1 MFEIKV
7 TISCPDLVAA
17 AEMLVKALR
26 PAAAEAEAPAEPKKT
41 TKRGGKAKQEQELAP
56 NAMEEPAP
64 QQPVVLP
71 VQQSQ
76 PQVMPQAMAQP
87 QVMPQQPVVQPQPPV
102 QTQPMMQPQA
112 MAQPQVMPQQPV
124 VQPQPMMQPPQT
136 MPTQQPV
143 MQPPVTG
150 APGYTAEQISR
161 AGAEL
166 VQTDPTKMQALMAML
181 QQFGVATI
189 QMLKPEQFGAFA
201 NGLRSLGARL

>member
-26 PAAAEAEAPAEPKKT
+26 PAAAESEAPAEPKKT
-41 TKRGGKAKQEQELAP
+41 TKRGSKAKQEPELVP

-64 QQPVVLP
+64 QQPVTPP
-71 VQQSQ
+71 VQQ
-76 PQVMPQAMAQP
+76 PVMQAMAQP
-87 QVMPQQPVVQPQPPV
+87 QVMPQQPVNPPIQQPAVQPQPP
-102 QTQPMMQPQA
+102 
-112 MAQPQVMPQQPV
+112 

-136 MPTQQPV
+136 MPPQQPV

-166 VQTDPTKMQALMAML
+166 VQTDPTKMQALLAML

>member
-41 TKRGGKAKQEQELAP
+41 TKRGGKAKQEPELVP

-64 QQPVVLP
+64 QQTVVPPVQLP
-71 VQQSQ
+71 VTQ
-76 PQVMPQAMAQP
+76 PQVMPPIQQPVTQPMAQP
-87 QVMPQQPVVQPQPPV
+87 QVMPQQPIQ
-102 QTQPMMQPQA
+102 
-112 MAQPQVMPQQPV
+112 
-124 VQPQPMMQPPQT
+124 QPQPMMQPPQT

-143 MQPPVTG
+143 VQPPVTG
-150 APGYTAEQISR
+150 APSYTHDQIGR

-166 VQTDPTKMQALMAML
+166 VQSDPTKMQALLGLL
-181 QQFGVATI
+181 QQFGAAAI
-189 QMLKPEQFGAFA
+189 QNLKPEQLGAFA
-201 NGLRSLGARL
+201 SALRSLGARL

>member
-41 TKRGGKAKQEQELAP
+41 TKRGSKAKQEVELVP

-71 VQQSQ
+71 
-76 PQVMPQAMAQP
+76 MPQATAQP
-87 QVMPQQPVVQPQPPV
+87 QVMPQQPVVQSQPP
-102 QTQPMMQPQA
+102 
-112 MAQPQVMPQQPV
+112 

-136 MPTQQPV
+136 MPMQQPV

-166 VQTDPTKMQALMAML
+166 VQTDPTKMQALLAML

>member
-7 TISCPDLVAA
+7 IISCPDLVAA

-26 PAAAEAEAPAEPKKT
+26 PAAAESEAPAEPKKT
-41 TKRGGKAKQEQELAP
+41 TKRGSKAKQEVELVP

-71 VQQSQ
+71 
-76 PQVMPQAMAQP
+76 MPQAMAQP
-87 QVMPQQPVVQPQPPV
+87 QVMPQQPVAQPQPLVQPQPPV
-102 QTQPMMQPQA
+102 Q
-112 MAQPQVMPQQPV
+112 
-124 VQPQPMMQPPQT
+124 PQPM
-136 MPTQQPV
+136 

-166 VQTDPTKMQALMAML
+166 VQTDPTKMQALLGML

>member
-7 TISCPDLVAA
+7 IISCPDLVAA

-26 PAAAEAEAPAEPKKT
+26 PAAAESEAPAEPKKT
-41 TKRGGKAKQEQELAP
+41 TKRGSKAKQEVELVP

-71 VQQSQ
+71 
-76 PQVMPQAMAQP
+76 MPQAMAQP
-87 QVMPQQPVVQPQPPV
+87 QVMPQQPV
-102 QTQPMMQPQA
+102 A
-112 MAQPQVMPQQPV
+112 
-124 VQPQPMMQPPQT
+124 QPQPMMQPPQP

-166 VQTDPTKMQALMAML
+166 VQTDPTKMQALLAML

>member
-41 TKRGGKAKQEQELAP
+41 SKRGGKAKQEVELVP

-71 VQQSQ
+71 
-76 PQVMPQAMAQP
+76 MPQAMAQP
-87 QVMPQQPVVQPQPPV
+87 QVMPQQPVAQPQPL
-102 QTQPMMQPQA
+102 
-112 MAQPQVMPQQPV
+112 
-124 VQPQPMMQPPQT
+124 VQPQPMMQPPQP
-136 MPTQQPV
+136 MPTPQPV

-166 VQTDPTKMQALMAML
+166 VQTDPTKMQALLAML

>member
-41 TKRGGKAKQEQELAP
+41 SKRGGKAKQEVELVP

-71 VQQSQ
+71 
-76 PQVMPQAMAQP
+76 MPQAMTQP
-87 QVMPQQPVVQPQPPV
+87 QVMPQQPVAQPQPL
-102 QTQPMMQPQA
+102 
-112 MAQPQVMPQQPV
+112 
-124 VQPQPMMQPPQT
+124 VQPQPMMQPPQP
-136 MPTQQPV
+136 MPTPQPV

-166 VQTDPTKMQALMAML
+166 VQTDPTKMQALLAML

>member
-7 TISCPDLVAA
+7 IISCPDLVAA

-26 PAAAEAEAPAEPKKT
+26 PAAAESEAPAEPKKT
-41 TKRGGKAKQEQELAP
+41 SKRGGKAKQEVELVP

-71 VQQSQ
+71 
-76 PQVMPQAMAQP
+76 MPQAMAQP
-87 QVMPQQPVVQPQPPV
+87 QVMPQQPVAQPQPL
-102 QTQPMMQPQA
+102 
-112 MAQPQVMPQQPV
+112 
-124 VQPQPMMQPPQT
+124 VQPQPMMQPPQP

-166 VQTDPTKMQALMAML
+166 VQTDPTKMQALLGML

>member
-26 PAAAEAEAPAEPKKT
+26 PAAAESEAPAEPKKT
-41 TKRGGKAKQEQELAP
+41 TKRGSKAKQEVELVP

-71 VQQSQ
+71 
-76 PQVMPQAMAQP
+76 MPQAMAQP
-87 QVMPQQPVVQPQPPV
+87 QVMPQQPVAQPQPL
-102 QTQPMMQPQA
+102 
-112 MAQPQVMPQQPV
+112 
-124 VQPQPMMQPPQT
+124 VQPQPMMQPPQP
-136 MPTQQPV
+136 MPTQQPM

-166 VQTDPTKMQALMAML
+166 VQTDPTKMQALLAML

>member
-17 AEMLVKALR
+17 AEMLVKALH
-26 PAAAEAEAPAEPKKT
+26 PAAAESEAPAEPKKT
-41 TKRGGKAKQEQELAP
+41 TKRGSKAKQEVELVP

-71 VQQSQ
+71 
-76 PQVMPQAMAQP
+76 MPQAMAQP
-87 QVMPQQPVVQPQPPV
+87 QVMPQQPVAQPQPL
-102 QTQPMMQPQA
+102 
-112 MAQPQVMPQQPV
+112 
-124 VQPQPMMQPPQT
+124 VQPQPMMQPPQP

-166 VQTDPTKMQALMAML
+166 VQTDPTKMQALLGML

>member
-41 TKRGGKAKQEQELAP
+41 TKRGGKAKQEPELVP

-64 QQPVVLP
+64 QQTVVPPIQLP
-71 VQQSQ
+71 VTQ
-76 PQVMPQAMAQP
+76 PMAQP
-87 QVMPQQPVVQPQPPV
+87 QVMPPVQQPIQ
-102 QTQPMMQPQA
+102 
-112 MAQPQVMPQQPV
+112 
-124 VQPQPMMQPPQT
+124 QPQPMMQPPQT

-143 MQPPVTG
+143 VQPPVTG
-150 APGYTAEQISR
+150 APSYTHDQIGR

-166 VQTDPTKMQALMAML
+166 VQSDPTKMQALLGLL
-181 QQFGVATI
+181 QQFGAAAI
-189 QMLKPEQFGAFA
+189 QNLKPEQLGAFA
-201 NGLRSLGARL
+201 SALRSLGARL

>member
-26 PAAAEAEAPAEPKKT
+26 PAAAESEAPAESKKT
-41 TKRGGKAKQEQELAP
+41 SKRGGKAKQEQELVP
-56 NAMEEPAP
+56 NAAEEPAP

-71 VQQSQ
+71 
-76 PQVMPQAMAQP
+76 MPQATAQP
-87 QVMPQQPVVQPQPPV
+87 QVMPQPPVVQPV
-102 QTQPMMQPQA
+102 MQA
-112 MAQPQVMPQQPV
+112 MAQPQP
-124 VQPQPMMQPPQT
+124 

-166 VQTDPTKMQALMAML
+166 VQTDPTKMQALLAML

>member
-26 PAAAEAEAPAEPKKT
+26 PAAAESEAPAEPKKT
-41 TKRGGKAKQEQELAP
+41 TKRGSKAKPEVELVP

-64 QQPVVLP
+64 QQPAVLP
-71 VQQSQ
+71 
-76 PQVMPQAMAQP
+76 MPQAMAQP
-87 QVMPQQPVVQPQPPV
+87 QVMPQQPV
-102 QTQPMMQPQA
+102 A
-112 MAQPQVMPQQPV
+112 
-124 VQPQPMMQPPQT
+124 QPQPMMQPPQP

-166 VQTDPTKMQALMAML
+166 VQTDPTKMQALLAML

>member
-26 PAAAEAEAPAEPKKT
+26 PAAAESEAPAEPKKT
-41 TKRGGKAKQEQELAP
+41 SKRGGKAKQEVELVP

-71 VQQSQ
+71 
-76 PQVMPQAMAQP
+76 MPQAMAQP
-87 QVMPQQPVVQPQPPV
+87 QVMPQQPVAQPQPL
-102 QTQPMMQPQA
+102 
-112 MAQPQVMPQQPV
+112 
-124 VQPQPMMQPPQT
+124 VQPQPMMQPPQP
-136 MPTQQPV
+136 MPTPQPV

-166 VQTDPTKMQALMAML
+166 VQTDPTKMQALLAML

>member
-7 TISCPDLVAA
+7 IISCPDLVAA

-26 PAAAEAEAPAEPKKT
+26 PAAAESEAPAEPKKT
-41 TKRGGKAKQEQELAP
+41 TKRGSKAKQEVELVP
-56 NAMEEPAP
+56 NAVEEPAP

-71 VQQSQ
+71 
-76 PQVMPQAMAQP
+76 MPQAMTQP
-87 QVMPQQPVVQPQPPV
+87 QVMPQQPVAQPQPL
-102 QTQPMMQPQA
+102 
-112 MAQPQVMPQQPV
+112 
-124 VQPQPMMQPPQT
+124 VQPQPMMQPPQP
-136 MPTQQPV
+136 MPTQPLV
-143 MQPPVTG
+143 QPPVTG

-166 VQTDPTKMQALMAML
+166 VQTDPTKMQALLAML

>member
-1 MFEIKV
+1 M
-7 TISCPDLVAA
+7 
-17 AEMLVKALR
+17 
-26 PAAAEAEAPAEPKKT
+26 
-41 TKRGGKAKQEQELAP
+41 P

-71 VQQSQ
+71 
-76 PQVMPQAMAQP
+76 MPQAMAQP
-87 QVMPQQPVVQPQPPV
+87 QVMPQQPVAQPQPL
-102 QTQPMMQPQA
+102 
-112 MAQPQVMPQQPV
+112 
-124 VQPQPMMQPPQT
+124 VQPQPMMQPPQP

-166 VQTDPTKMQALMAML
+166 VQTDPTKMQALLAML

>member
-41 TKRGGKAKQEQELAP
+41 TKRGSKAKQEVELAP

-71 VQQSQ
+71 
-76 PQVMPQAMAQP
+76 MPQAMAQP
-87 QVMPQQPVVQPQPPV
+87 QVMPQPP
-102 QTQPMMQPQA
+102 
-112 MAQPQVMPQQPV
+112 
-124 VQPQPMMQPPQT
+124 VQPQPMMQPPQS

-166 VQTDPTKMQALMAML
+166 VQTDPTKMQALLGML

>member
-7 TISCPDLVAA
+7 IISCPDLVAA

-26 PAAAEAEAPAEPKKT
+26 PAAAESEAPAEPKKT
-41 TKRGGKAKQEQELAP
+41 SKRGGKAKQEVELVP
-56 NAMEEPAP
+56 IAMEEPAP
-64 QQPVVLP
+64 QQPVNPP
-71 VQQSQ
+71 VQQ
-76 PQVMPQAMAQP
+76 PVMQAMAQP
-87 QVMPQQPVVQPQPPV
+87 QVMPQLP
-102 QTQPMMQPQA
+102 
-112 MAQPQVMPQQPV
+112 

-166 VQTDPTKMQALMAML
+166 VQTDPTKMQALLGML

>member
-26 PAAAEAEAPAEPKKT
+26 PAAAESEAPAEPKKT
-41 TKRGGKAKQEQELAP
+41 TKRGGKAKQETELAP
-56 NAMEEPAP
+56 NAMEDPAP

-71 VQQSQ
+71 VQQPVVQ
-76 PQVMPQAMAQP
+76 PQAMAQP

-102 QTQPMMQPQA
+102 QTQL
-112 MAQPQVMPQQPV
+112 
-124 VQPQPMMQPPQT
+124 MMQPPQT

-161 AGAEL
+161 AGIEWAQADL
-166 VQTDPTKMQALMAML
+166 SRMQALQGL
-181 QQFGVATI
+181 LRQFGVPSI

>member
-26 PAAAEAEAPAEPKKT
+26 PAAAESEAPAEPKKT
-41 TKRGGKAKQEQELAP
+41 SKRGGKAKQEVELVP

-71 VQQSQ
+71 
-76 PQVMPQAMAQP
+76 MPQATAQP
-87 QVMPQQPVVQPQPPV
+87 QVMPQPPVVQPV
-102 QTQPMMQPQA
+102 MQA
-112 MAQPQVMPQQPV
+112 MAQPQP
-124 VQPQPMMQPPQT
+124 

-166 VQTDPTKMQALMAML
+166 VQTDPTKMQALLAML

>member
-26 PAAAEAEAPAEPKKT
+26 PAAAESEAPAEPKKT
-41 TKRGGKAKQEQELAP
+41 SKRGGKAKQEVELVP

-71 VQQSQ
+71 
-76 PQVMPQAMAQP
+76 MPQAMAQP
-87 QVMPQQPVVQPQPPV
+87 QVMPQQSVAQPQPLV
-102 QTQPMMQPQA
+102 QS
-112 MAQPQVMPQQPV
+112 
-124 VQPQPMMQPPQT
+124 QPMMQPPQP

-166 VQTDPTKMQALMAML
+166 VQTDPTKMQALLGML

>member
-26 PAAAEAEAPAEPKKT
+26 PAAAESEAPAEPKKT
-41 TKRGGKAKQEQELAP
+41 SKRGGKAKQEVELVP

-71 VQQSQ
+71 
-76 PQVMPQAMAQP
+76 MPQAMAQP
-87 QVMPQQPVVQPQPPV
+87 QVMPQQPVAQPQPL
-102 QTQPMMQPQA
+102 
-112 MAQPQVMPQQPV
+112 
-124 VQPQPMMQPPQT
+124 VQPQPMMQPPQP

-166 VQTDPTKMQALMAML
+166 VQTDPTKMQALLAML

>member
-26 PAAAEAEAPAEPKKT
+26 PAAAESEAPAEPKKT
-41 TKRGGKAKQEQELAP
+41 SKRGGKAKQELVP
-56 NAMEEPAP
+56 NAAEEPAP

-71 VQQSQ
+71 
-76 PQVMPQAMAQP
+76 MPQAMAQP
-87 QVMPQQPVVQPQPPV
+87 QVMPQQPVAQPQPL
-102 QTQPMMQPQA
+102 
-112 MAQPQVMPQQPV
+112 
-124 VQPQPMMQPPQT
+124 VQPQPMMQPPQP

-166 VQTDPTKMQALMAML
+166 VQTDPTKMQALLGML

>member
-41 TKRGGKAKQEQELAP
+41 TKRGGKAKQEVELVP

-71 VQQSQ
+71 
-76 PQVMPQAMAQP
+76 MPQAMAQP
-87 QVMPQQPVVQPQPPV
+87 QVMPQQPVAQPQPL
-102 QTQPMMQPQA
+102 
-112 MAQPQVMPQQPV
+112 
-124 VQPQPMMQPPQT
+124 VQPQPMMQPPQP

-166 VQTDPTKMQALMAML
+166 VQTDPTKMQALLGML

-201 NGLRSLGARL
+201 YGLRSLGARL

>member
-7 TISCPDLVAA
+7 IISCPDLVAA

-26 PAAAEAEAPAEPKKT
+26 PAAAESEAPAEPKKT
-41 TKRGGKAKQEQELAP
+41 SKRGGKAKQEVELVP

-71 VQQSQ
+71 
-76 PQVMPQAMAQP
+76 MPQAMAQP
-87 QVMPQQPVVQPQPPV
+87 QVMPQPPVVQPQPP
-102 QTQPMMQPQA
+102 
-112 MAQPQVMPQQPV
+112 
-124 VQPQPMMQPPQT
+124 VQPQPMMQPPQP
-136 MPTQQPV
+136 MPTQ
-143 MQPPVTG
+143 QPPVTG

-166 VQTDPTKMQALMAML
+166 VQTDPTKMQALLAML

>member
-26 PAAAEAEAPAEPKKT
+26 PAAAESEAPAEPKKT
-41 TKRGGKAKQEQELAP
+41 SKRGGKAKQEQELVP
-56 NAMEEPAP
+56 NAAEEPAP

-71 VQQSQ
+71 
-76 PQVMPQAMAQP
+76 MPQATAQP
-87 QVMPQQPVVQPQPPV
+87 QVMPQPPVVQPV
-102 QTQPMMQPQA
+102 MQA
-112 MAQPQVMPQQPV
+112 MAQPQP
-124 VQPQPMMQPPQT
+124 

-166 VQTDPTKMQALMAML
+166 VQTDPTKMQALLAML

-201 NGLRSLGARL
+201 NGLRSLGARV

>member
-41 TKRGGKAKQEQELAP
+41 SKRGGKAKQEQELVP

-71 VQQSQ
+71 MPQAMEQ
-76 PQVMPQAMAQP
+76 PQVMSQQPVAQP
-87 QVMPQQPVVQPQPPV
+87 QPLVQPQPP
-102 QTQPMMQPQA
+102 
-112 MAQPQVMPQQPV
+112 
-124 VQPQPMMQPPQT
+124 VQPQPMMQPPQP

-166 VQTDPTKMQALMAML
+166 VQTDPTKMQALLAML

>member
-41 TKRGGKAKQEQELAP
+41 TKRGGKAKQEPELVP

-71 VQQSQ
+71 
-76 PQVMPQAMAQP
+76 MPQAMAQP
-87 QVMPQQPVVQPQPPV
+87 QVMPQQPVAQPQPLV
-102 QTQPMMQPQA
+102 QS
-112 MAQPQVMPQQPV
+112 
-124 VQPQPMMQPPQT
+124 QPMMQPPQP

-166 VQTDPTKMQALMAML
+166 VQTDPTKMQALLAML

>member
-41 TKRGGKAKQEQELAP
+41 SKRGGKAKQEVELVP

-71 VQQSQ
+71 
-76 PQVMPQAMAQP
+76 MPQAMAQP
-87 QVMPQQPVVQPQPPV
+87 QVMPQQPVAQPQPLV
-102 QTQPMMQPQA
+102 
-112 MAQPQVMPQQPV
+112 
-124 VQPQPMMQPPQT
+124 QPPQP

-166 VQTDPTKMQALMAML
+166 VQTDPTKMQALLGML

>member
-7 TISCPDLVAA
+7 IISCPDLVAA

-26 PAAAEAEAPAEPKKT
+26 PAAAESEAPAEPKKT
-41 TKRGGKAKQEQELAP
+41 SKRGGKAKQEVELVP

-71 VQQSQ
+71 
-76 PQVMPQAMAQP
+76 MPQAMAQP
-87 QVMPQQPVVQPQPPV
+87 QVMPQQPVAQPQPLV
-102 QTQPMMQPQA
+102 QS
-112 MAQPQVMPQQPV
+112 
-124 VQPQPMMQPPQT
+124 QPMMQPPQP

-166 VQTDPTKMQALMAML
+166 VQTDPTKMQALLGML

>member
-41 TKRGGKAKQEQELAP
+41 TKRGGKAKQEPELVP

-71 VQQSQ
+71 
-76 PQVMPQAMAQP
+76 MPQAMAQP
-87 QVMPQQPVVQPQPPV
+87 QVMPQQPVAQPQPLV
-102 QTQPMMQPQA
+102 QS
-112 MAQPQVMPQQPV
+112 
-124 VQPQPMMQPPQT
+124 QPMMQPPQP

-166 VQTDPTKMQALMAML
+166 VQTDPTKMQALLGML

>member
-7 TISCPDLVAA
+7 IISCPDLVAA

-26 PAAAEAEAPAEPKKT
+26 PAAAESEVPAEPKKT
-41 TKRGGKAKQEQELAP
+41 MKRGSKAKQEVELVP

-71 VQQSQ
+71 
-76 PQVMPQAMAQP
+76 MPQAMAQP
-87 QVMPQQPVVQPQPPV
+87 QVMPQPP
-102 QTQPMMQPQA
+102 
-112 MAQPQVMPQQPV
+112 
-124 VQPQPMMQPPQT
+124 VQPQPM
-136 MPTQQPV
+136 

-166 VQTDPTKMQALMAML
+166 VQSDPTKMQALLAML

>member
-26 PAAAEAEAPAEPKKT
+26 PAAAESEAPAEPKKT
-41 TKRGGKAKQEQELAP
+41 SKRGGKAKQEVELVP

-71 VQQSQ
+71 
-76 PQVMPQAMAQP
+76 MPQAMAQP
-87 QVMPQQPVVQPQPPV
+87 QAMPQQPVAQPQPL
-102 QTQPMMQPQA
+102 
-112 MAQPQVMPQQPV
+112 
-124 VQPQPMMQPPQT
+124 VQPQPMMQPPQP

-166 VQTDPTKMQALMAML
+166 VQTDPTKMQALLAML

>member
-26 PAAAEAEAPAEPKKT
+26 PAAAESEAPAEPKKT
-41 TKRGGKAKQEQELAP
+41 TKRGSKAKQEVELVP

-71 VQQSQ
+71 
-76 PQVMPQAMAQP
+76 MPQAMAQP
-87 QVMPQQPVVQPQPPV
+87 QVMPRQPVAQPQPL
-102 QTQPMMQPQA
+102 
-112 MAQPQVMPQQPV
+112 
-124 VQPQPMMQPPQT
+124 VQPQPMMQPPQP

-166 VQTDPTKMQALMAML
+166 VQTDPTKMQALLAML

>member
-1 MFEIKV
+1 MLEIKV

-26 PAAAEAEAPAEPKKT
+26 PAAAESEAPAEPKKT
-41 TKRGGKAKQEQELAP
+41 SKRSGKAKQEVELVP
-56 NAMEEPAP
+56 NAMEEHAP

-71 VQQSQ
+71 
-76 PQVMPQAMAQP
+76 MPQAMVQP
-87 QVMPQQPVVQPQPPV
+87 QVMPQQPVAQPQPL
-102 QTQPMMQPQA
+102 
-112 MAQPQVMPQQPV
+112 
-124 VQPQPMMQPPQT
+124 VQPQPMMQPPQP

-166 VQTDPTKMQALMAML
+166 VQTDPTKMQALLGML

>member
-26 PAAAEAEAPAEPKKT
+26 PAEAEAEAPAEPKKT
-41 TKRGGKAKQEQELAP
+41 TKRGSKAKQEVELVP

-71 VQQSQ
+71 MPQQPVVQ
-76 PQVMPQAMAQP
+76 PQAMAQP

-102 QTQPMMQPQA
+102 QTQPMMQP
-112 MAQPQVMPQQPV
+112 
-124 VQPQPMMQPPQT
+124 PQP

>member
-26 PAAAEAEAPAEPKKT
+26 PAAAESEAPAEPKKT
-41 TKRGGKAKQEQELAP
+41 SKRGGKAKQEQELVP
-56 NAMEEPAP
+56 NAAEEPAP

-71 VQQSQ
+71 
-76 PQVMPQAMAQP
+76 MPQATAQP
-87 QVMPQQPVVQPQPPV
+87 QVMPQPPVVQPV
-102 QTQPMMQPQA
+102 MQA
-112 MAQPQVMPQQPV
+112 MAQPQP
-124 VQPQPMMQPPQT
+124 

-166 VQTDPTKMQALMAML
+166 VQTDPTKMPALLAML

>member
-26 PAAAEAEAPAEPKKT
+26 PAAAESEAPAEPKKT
-41 TKRGGKAKQEQELAP
+41 TKRGSKAKQEVELVP

-64 QQPVVLP
+64 HQPVVLP
-71 VQQSQ
+71 
-76 PQVMPQAMAQP
+76 MPQAMAQP
-87 QVMPQQPVVQPQPPV
+87 QVMPQQPVAQPQPL
-102 QTQPMMQPQA
+102 
-112 MAQPQVMPQQPV
+112 
-124 VQPQPMMQPPQT
+124 VQPQPMMQPPQP

-166 VQTDPTKMQALMAML
+166 VQTDPTKMQALLGML

>member
-26 PAAAEAEAPAEPKKT
+26 PAAAESEAPAEPKKT
-41 TKRGGKAKQEQELAP
+41 SKRGGKAKQEVELVP

-64 QQPVVLP
+64 QQPV
-71 VQQSQ
+71 
-76 PQVMPQAMAQP
+76 AQP
-87 QVMPQQPVVQPQPPV
+87 QPLV
-102 QTQPMMQPQA
+102 
-112 MAQPQVMPQQPV
+112 
-124 VQPQPMMQPPQT
+124 QPPQP

-166 VQTDPTKMQALMAML
+166 VQTDPTKMQALLAML